1 MKFILVCLFAI
12 GAIVYV
18 YGQSEDRYTNR
29 FDNIDVDQILQNDR
43 LLKRYVDCLLDKPN
57 VRCPPE
63 AVELK
68 KVLTEALETECAKCS
83 DHQKEVAKKAIKFLV
98 NNKRDMWNELKAKYD
113 PEEKFTKKYED
124 LASKEGVTL

>member
-1 MKFILVCLFAI
+1 MKFILICLFAI

-18 YGQSEDRYTNR
+18 YGRPENRYTDR

-68 KVLTEALETECAKCS
+68 SKYYAYITHRESQLYKR
-83 DHQKEVAKKAIKFLV
+83 
-98 NNKRDMWNELKAKYD
+98 KRD
-113 PEEKFTKKYED
+113 
-124 LASKEGVTL
+124 

>member
-68 KVLTEALETECAKCS
+68 VLTEALETECAKCS

>member
-12 GAIVYV
+12 GTVVYV
-18 YGQSEDRYTNR
+18 YGRPEDRYTDR
-29 FDNIDVDQILQNDR
+29 FDNIDVDQILHNDR
-43 LLKRYVDCLLDKPN
+43 LLKRYADCLLEKSD

-63 AVELK
+63 ANELK
-68 KVLTEALETECAKCS
+68 NVLSEALETECAKCS

-113 PEEKFTKKYED
+113 PEGKFTKKYED
-124 LASKEGVTL
+124 LAAKEGVTL

>member
-1 MKFILVCLFAI
+1 MDTLNLFAAMKFILVCLFAI

-18 YGQSEDRYTNR
+18 YGRPEDRYTNR

-63 AVELK
+63 AAELK
-68 KVLTEALETECAKCS
+68 SKYAYIIHDRESQLY
-83 DHQKEVAKKAIKFLV
+83 
-98 NNKRDMWNELKAKYD
+98 KRQRD
-113 PEEKFTKKYED
+113 
-124 LASKEGVTL
+124 